1 MKKVTDFLKPNI
13 LIILG
18 ALLLLVSINLLQG
31 NGAALAI
38 GIVAV
43 IFASY
48 YLLVGILGLVL
59 GNRISGA
66 VKNGLDVVSACLFPI
81 LMFVITLI
89 DTINNA
95 QGMGPTAWI
104 IAIIM
109 MISSIALAA
118 IYALSK
124 FANVDMVNRF
134 AYLFAAIFV
143 LALLLDLLFT
153 AGGATRTLG
162 NISVI
167 TVVIY
172 FCYCF
177 FLFNSLGNGS
187 GEANASES
195 EGE

>member
-1 MKKVTDFLKPNI
+1 M
-13 LIILG
+13 
-18 ALLLLVSINLLQG
+18 
-31 NGAALAI
+31 
-38 GIVAV
+38 
-43 IFASY
+43 
-48 YLLVGILGLVL
+48 VGILGLVL

-177 FLFNSLGNGS
+177 FLFNSLGNGN
-187 GEANASES
+187 GEASASES

>member
-18 ALLLLVSINLLQG
+18 ALLLLVYINLLQG

-38 GIVAV
+38 GLVAV

>member
-18 ALLLLVSINLLQG
+18 ALLLLVYINLLQG

>member
-18 ALLLLVSINLLQG
+18 ALLLLVYINLLQG

-195 EGE
+195 KGE

>member
-18 ALLLLVSINLLQG
+18 ALLLLVYINLLQG

-167 TVVIY
+167 ASSYLTLWEMVVEK
-172 FCYCF
+172 
-177 FLFNSLGNGS
+177 LMLLKAK
-187 GEANASES
+187 ANN
-195 EGE
+195 